1 MLSLELTKEE
11 LEQAGYNL
19 EAIKNI
25 LISRAI
31 YNESYNYEFTPEQLE
46 EIKYIEQ
53 NEAVKLYMRKTVE
66 PRLTVTETT
75 IIDKYNENKSY
86 FESQNISFSKAHDI
100 IKNQLMQEVNFGLE
114 QDLIHNMVHNMENSV
129 SLSKED
135 IIFTKGNPDLI
146 KSILLQNLLK
156 QEAIKNTFFEDNAD
170 ELETIKKEIRL
181 KYYAD
186 TICSK
191 DVKITEEEVSKY
203 YVDHTKDFENVD
215 MQYAYS
221 QISNYL
227 FQTKVNENMNKYIQE
242 ITNKYNL
249 DKELEKYKK
258 DDGAVIN

>member
-1 MLSLELTKEE
+1 MLSLELTEKE
-11 LEQAGYNL
+11 LEQANYNP

-25 LISRAI
+25 LVSRAI
-31 YNESYNYEFTPEQLE
+31 YNESYNYEFTEEQLE

-53 NEAVKLYMRKTVE
+53 NEAVRLYMRKTVE
-66 PRLTVTETT
+66 PRLLVTETT

-100 IKNQLMQEVNFGLE
+100 IKNQLTQEINFGLE
-114 QDLIHNMVHNMENSV
+114 QDLVYNLVHNMEESV
-129 SLSKED
+129 TLSKQD
-135 IIFTKGNPDLI
+135 LVFTKGNPDLI

-186 TICSK
+186 ILCSK

-203 YVDHTKDFENVD
+203 YVDHTKDFENMD
-215 MQYAYS
+215 IQYAYS
-221 QISNYL
+221 QISTFL
-227 FQTKVNENMNKYIQE
+227 FQTKVNENMSKYIKE
-242 ITNKYNL
+242 ITDKYEI
-249 DKELEKYKK
+249 DKKIEKYKK